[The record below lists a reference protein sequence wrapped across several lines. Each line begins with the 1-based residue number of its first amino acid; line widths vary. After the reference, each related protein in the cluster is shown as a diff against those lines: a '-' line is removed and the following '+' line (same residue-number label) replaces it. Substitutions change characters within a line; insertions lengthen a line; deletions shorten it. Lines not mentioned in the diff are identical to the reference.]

1 VTVITPSLRGLLAGG
16 VPAFPAILLTRP
28 SLIVLSPSG
37 QPAPKLEMT
46 FIQHPNPIRRL
57 EYRRP
62 GASAERLDHI
72 GHNGGRLPFSRRDA
86 GIEVGGSGFEQRLA
100 HVGAHSPSP
109 LQPASVGFAHSVVSL
124 GFGEFRS
131 KRFSGDADS
140 SGSTPAS
147 LIRVIPEGR
156 PSGREDLPR
165 YSK

>member
-1 VTVITPSLRGLLAGG
+1 V
-16 VPAFPAILLTRP
+16 
-28 SLIVLSPSG
+28 SLIQRS
-37 QPAPKLEMT
+37 
-46 FIQHPNPIRRL
+46 IRWL
-57 EYRRP
+57 DGLVP
-62 GASAERLDHI
+62 GASAQRLDHI

-86 GIEVGGSGFEQRLA
+86 GIEMGRSGLEQGLA
-100 HVGAHSPSP
+100 HVGAHSPPP
-109 LQPASVGFAHSVVSL
+109 LQPASVGFVHSVVSL

-165 YSK
+165 

>member
-1 VTVITPSLRGLLAGG
+1 MVITRSRLLAAG
-16 VPAFPAILLTRP
+16 VPAFPTVLLTRP
-28 SLIVLSPSG
+28 PLIVLSPSG
-37 QPAPKLEMT
+37 QPTPELEVSL
-46 FIQHPNPIRRL
+46 IQDSICRL
-57 EYRRP
+57 DCLVP
-62 GASAERLDHI
+62 GTSAECLDHI

-86 GIEVGGSGFEQRLA
+86 GIEVGRSGFKQRLA

>member
-1 VTVITPSLRGLLAGG
+1 MITRSRLLVGG

-28 SLIVLSPSG
+28 SLIVLSAG
-37 QPAPKLEMT
+37 RQPTPELEVSM
-46 FIQHPNPIRRL
+46 IQHSIRRL
-57 EYRRP
+57 DGLVP
-62 GASAERLDHI
+62 GAGVERLDHI
-72 GHNGGRLPFSRRDA
+72 GHNGGRLPFPRRDA
-86 GIEVGGSGFEQRLA
+86 GIEVSRSGFKQRLT
-100 HVGAHSPSP
+100 HVGAHPPSP

-147 LIRVIPEGR
+147 LIRDIREGK

-165 YSK
+165 